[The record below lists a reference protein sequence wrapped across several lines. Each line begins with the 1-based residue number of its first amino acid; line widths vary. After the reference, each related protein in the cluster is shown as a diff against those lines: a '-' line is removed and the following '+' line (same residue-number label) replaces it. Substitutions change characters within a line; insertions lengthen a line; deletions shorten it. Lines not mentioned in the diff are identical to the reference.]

1 MADLTGLLVPIFICV
16 VLPVAIVFIVS
27 WVKMNGDN
35 KRAQVILKAIES
47 NNNIDADKLA
57 ESLRKPKK
65 SARELLNNRLLC
77 GCIGTLSGL
86 ALVIVGLCNFANG
99 ESFNADPVTV
109 PMVFGAPLIAIG
121 LSFLIVYLVTR
132 KHVND
137 DDAEK

>member
-1 MADLTGLLVPIFICV
+1 MADLTGLLVSIFICV

-132 KHVND
+132 KQVND

>member
-1 MADLTGLLVPIFICV
+1 MSDLTGLLVPIFICV

-99 ESFNADPVTV
+99 ESFNSDPVTV

-121 LSFLIVYLVTR
+121 VSFLIVYLETR
-132 KHVND
+132 KQVND
-137 DDAEK
+137 NDAEK

>member
-132 KHVND
+132 KQVND

>member
-99 ESFNADPVTV
+99 ESFNDDPVTV